1 MDGEY
6 HFCDFQNERQS
17 SFPFVHLLIR
27 KSDWTISR
35 STSDRKWTKSPI
47 PPLDSLPIQR
57 KASEQPIKDK
67 LLRDVL
73 WPQPNMYLERILI
86 QCCKTKTKW
95 ITITNQNKGKYHKE
109 LIRTQSKNKHINW
122 SVEEA
127 GDRGAIEFSELIT
140 EQSKEKPKLSRSTG
154 SSPVIP

>member
-17 SFPFVHLLIR
+17 SFPFVDLLIR
-27 KSDWTISR
+27 KSDRTILR
-35 STSDRKWTKSPI
+35 FTSDHKWTKSPI
-47 PPLDSLPIQR
+47 RPLDSLPIQR
-57 KASEQPIKDK
+57 KASEQPKDK
-67 LLRDVL
+67 ILRDFL
-73 WPQPNMYLERILI
+73 WPQPSMYLERILI

-95 ITITNQNKGKYHKE
+95 IKVTNQNKGKYHK

-140 EQSKEKPKLSRSTG
+140 EQSKTKPKLSRSTG
-154 SSPVIP
+154 PSPVIP